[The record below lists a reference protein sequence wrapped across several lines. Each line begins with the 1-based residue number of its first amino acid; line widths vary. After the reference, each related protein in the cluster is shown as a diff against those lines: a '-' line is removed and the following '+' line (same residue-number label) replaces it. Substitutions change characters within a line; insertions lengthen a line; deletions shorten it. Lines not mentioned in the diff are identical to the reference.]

1 MINFQLK
8 DHFKLT
14 ITHGSKIISWATEI
28 SYNKILEG
36 HKSQDIKV
44 FEQILHDD
52 FLYIWDDRVED
63 RKQWLAETPK
73 MWAESFQLQN
83 QTLIMENEELLVT
96 EHSHQED
103 GFRDI
108 IVRIIKKGKILK
120 QYVKR

>member
-1 MINFQLK
+1 ML
-8 DHFKLT
+8 
-14 ITHGSKIISWATEI
+14 
-28 SYNKILEG
+28 YNKILEG

-52 FLYIWDDRVED
+52 FLYIWDDRVEG

-120 QYVKR
+120 QYVKRCPL

>member
-1 MINFQLK
+1 ML
-8 DHFKLT
+8 
-14 ITHGSKIISWATEI
+14 
-28 SYNKILEG
+28 YNKILEG

-108 IVRIIKKGKILK
+108 IVRIIKKAKILK
-120 QYVKR
+120 QYVKRCPLYNIHH